1 MKLFVFGILFFCYA
15 SCFSQVTINGS
26 IVSDKDSSPLPF
38 ATIQVASKSKGTVS
52 NLDGLFALT
61 IQQENSSDTLLISY
75 IGYAPLRIP
84 IQQVL
89 SSKAEQIF
97 RLKESIISLDEVS
110 VMPLDYLKN
119 PNKIV
124 EEAIKRIPM
133 NGYTDEFTAKGFF
146 RQVHR
151 EDDTYKRLIEA
162 ALVIHDKGYHLSNTS
177 SRIDIPELRK
187 SYDLREINTE
197 SMWSF
202 IEGNPTINRKSIKN
216 IGSIFSDTIKQQETD
231 IRRREQKYASLR
243 SFLSRD
249 LVRSH
254 LQENDGKNFGFLNKN
269 FVRNHKFKL
278 DSIATFNNSEV
289 YVVKIL
295 PSSRSEKYQYNP
307 RSLIIPVGK
316 IYIRTSDF
324 AVLRIDYNYIVNP
337 KKKGSQDYN
346 MLLNLYGSGLI
357 FSTAVTYSDYNGKLH
372 LSSIRT
378 YEPDP
383 IAIAGQRQKNRESGH
398 TQGYFFLERTFI
410 ITEVITDKNEVTQ
423 VLANRNWNED
433 IYSSRAKYN
442 AQFWENTSILKETAE
457 EQKLIQDLEDKV
469 KLHEQF
475 EKNK

>member
-1 MKLFVFGILFFCYA
+1 MKYYIAIFFFNIYI

-26 IVSDKDSSPLPF
+26 IVADKDNSPLPF

-52 NLDGLFALT
+52 NLDGLFSLT
-61 IQQENSSDTLLISY
+61 IQQDDLTDTLLVSY

-84 IQQVL
+84 IQGVVSSNSEQV
-89 SSKAEQIF
+89 F

-124 EEAIKRIPM
+124 AEAIKRIPT
-133 NGYTDEFTAKGFF
+133 NGYADEFIVKGFF
-146 RQVHR
+146 RQIHR

-162 ALVIHDKGYHLSNTS
+162 AVVIHDKGYHFSNTS
-177 SRIDIPELRK
+177 NRIDIPELRK

-202 IEGNPTINRKSIKN
+202 IEGNPKINRKS
-216 IGSIFSDTIKQQETD
+216 IGSIFSDTVKQQEAD
-231 IRRREQKYASLR
+231 IKRREQKYVSFR

-249 LVRSH
+249 LVRSY
-254 LQENDGKNFGFLNKN
+254 LQQNDGKSLGFLNKD
-269 FVRNHKFKL
+269 FVKNHKFKL
-278 DSIATFNNSEV
+278 DSISSYNNNEV

-295 PSSRSEKYQYNP
+295 PSAKSEKYRDNP
-307 RSLIIPVGK
+307 RSLIVPVGK

-324 AVLRIDYNYIVNP
+324 AVLRIDYNYILNP

-346 MLLNLYGSGLI
+346 VSLGVYGSGI
-357 FSTAVTYSDYNGKLH
+357 VFSTSLTYTEYMGSLY

-378 YEPDP
+378 FESDP
-383 IAIAGQRQKNRESGH
+383 VAIGGQFQKTKDSGN
-398 TQGYFFLERTFI
+398 TQGYFFLERSFI
-410 ITEVITDKNEVTQ
+410 VIEVITDKSEIKKIVT
-423 VLANRNWNED
+423 NRNWNED
-433 IYSSRAKYN
+433 IYSPRAKYN
-442 AQFWENTSILKETAE
+442 AQFWENNSILKETAE